1 MILEDGFFGSDELFF
16 SRTDQLGKI
25 ISGNNIFQRVSGF
38 DWEEMLGRPHN
49 IVRHDDM
56 PRAVFFV
63 IWSLLKKKMPVGG
76 YVKNKTKNGKFY
88 WVFSLI
94 LPFNDEFVSIRFKPS
109 TKILEVTEKLYG
121 EIRLDEKEVKR
132 LPNDSAE
139 KLLIKL
145 KSLGFESY
153 EDFMW
158 HAFMMEM
165 NSWTGIKKD
174 ELTNQSNQMLAEL
187 LEQGKGIGKVSDS
200 IIQECSKNIYLS
212 LNLNIEALK
221 LGTTGASLGR
231 VSEQFQKM
239 ISEIQSEIKIFS
251 EIAIKINKTMKDNQ
265 FLVYSSNLIDQMV
278 YFFDTSEKGSEH
290 INTSK
295 ESVILNDLSNGYNES
310 VKESFQT
317 LITIINQLCKSTE
330 NLLTIINGLEVVRI
344 TGKIEMARIDDS
356 QKIFTTLNNDLKV
369 FVDVLKNGLKEIQ
382 ISSQQMGSISHELLN
397 NYH

>member
-1 MILEDGFFGSDELFF
+1 MILEDGYFGSDELFF

-25 ISGNNIFQRVSGF
+25 ISGNSIFQRVSGF
-38 DWEEMLGRPHN
+38 GWEEMLGRPHN

-56 PRAVFFV
+56 PRAVFFM
-63 IWSLLKKKMPVGG
+63 IWSLLKKKIPVGG

-109 TKILEVTEKLYG
+109 SKILEIIEKLYG
-121 EIRLDEKEVKR
+121 EIRLEEKDVKL
-132 LPNDSAE
+132 LPNASAE
-139 KLLIKL
+139 KLLMKL
-145 KSLGFESY
+145 KDLGFESY

-158 HAFMMEM
+158 HAFMTEM
-165 NSWTGIKKD
+165 NSWPGIEKD
-174 ELTNQSNQMLAEL
+174 EVMNHSQEMLIEL
-187 LEQGKGIGKVSDS
+187 LEQGKGIGSVSDR

-239 ISEIQSEIKIFS
+239 IGEIQNEIKVFS
-251 EIAIKINKTMKDNQ
+251 EIAVNINKTMKDNQ
-265 FLVYSSNLIDQMV
+265 FLVYSSKLIEGMV
-278 YFFDTSEKGSEH
+278 CFFDTSEVGSEY
-290 INTSK
+290 INTSM
-295 ESVILNDLSNGYNES
+295 ESVILNNLSNGYNLN
-310 VKESFQT
+310 VKESFLS
-317 LITIINQLCKSTE
+317 LITIINELCKSTE
-330 NLLTIINGLEVVRI
+330 NLLNMINGLEVVRI

-356 QKIFTTLNNDLKV
+356 QKVFTTLNNDLKV
-369 FVDVLKNGLKEIQ
+369 FVDILKNGLKEIQ
-382 ISSQQMGSISHELLN
+382 SSSQRMGFISHDLLN

>member
-1 MILEDGFFGSDELFF
+1 VILEDGFFGSDELFF

>member
-356 QKIFTTLNNDLKV
+356 QKIFTTLNNDLKI

>member
-38 DWEEMLGRPHN
+38 GWEEMLGRPHN

-56 PRAVFFV
+56 PRAVFFL
-63 IWSLLKKKMPVGG
+63 IWHLLKKKMPVGG

-145 KSLGFESY
+145 KNLGFESY

-174 ELTNQSNQMLAEL
+174 EVTNQSHQMLAEL
-187 LEQGKGIGKVSDS
+187 LEQGKGIGRVSDS

-265 FLVYSSNLIDQMV
+265 FLVYSSNLIEQMV

-295 ESVILNDLSNGYNES
+295 ESIILNNLSNGYNES

-317 LITIINQLCKSTE
+317 LITIINELCKSTE

-382 ISSQQMGSISHELLN
+382 ITSQQMGSISHELLN